1 MIRYLAGNEKPDSRG
16 LWEEAFPEDSKAF
29 DDYYFKEKLK
39 DNRILVLENEGIDA
53 MIQLNPYLIQARGRR
68 WRVDYL
74 VGVATRKERRHRG
87 YMRQLL
93 LRMMAD
99 MRQEQMPF
107 CFLMP
112 ADEAIYR
119 PFGFTWIFD
128 QPQVGLRE
136 DVTLT
141 RRDLLP
147 WSDSLGSSHWLAELA
162 DWINGW
168 LAQAYEVYALR
179 DAAYLRRLLKEIDS
193 EDGCFQILYD
203 GDVMAGVYSEWGLAE
218 REQRLLYAKPLY
230 VRERGAAKPAIMAR
244 IISPEEFVRV
254 IRLREGAPVGEL
266 EVILRIS
273 DPLIAENDGVWR
285 WRLTHETSWLER
297 CGEDKETDAARK
309 TAAGQEFAA
318 GTPGKPAAVPELR
331 LTITELTGW
340 LFGYDRPAAAGG
352 WADMVETLDGVFL
365 DEVV

>member
-1 MIRYLAGNEKPDSRG
+1 MIRYLTNGEKPDSRG

-29 DDYYFKEKLK
+29 DDYYFEEKLK
-39 DNRILVLENEGIDA
+39 DNRILVLENERIDA

-93 LRMMAD
+93 MRMMAD

-128 QPQVGLRE
+128 QPQVELRG
-136 DVTLT
+136 DAALT

-147 WSDSLGSSHWLAELA
+147 WSESLGSSHRLAELA

-168 LAQAYEVYALR
+168 LAQKYEVYALR

-193 EDGCFQILYD
+193 EAGCFQILYD
-203 GDVMAGVYSEWGLAE
+203 GDAMAGVYSEWGLAA
-218 REQRLLYAKPLY
+218 REQRLLYAKPPY

-254 IRLREGAPVGEL
+254 IRLKEEAPVEEL
-266 EVILRIS
+266 ELILRIS

-297 CGEDKETDAARK
+297 CGEDGKAETSGSTK
-309 TAAGQEFAA
+309 
-318 GTPGKPAAVPELR
+318 AVPELK

-340 LFGYDRPAAAGG
+340 LFGYEMPAAAGTC
-352 WADMVETLDGVFL
+352 ADVIETLDGVFL
-365 DEVV
+365 DEIV